1 MNTHHDILV
10 RKLTEHSQS
19 LALPLGRMV
28 GSSGHD
34 TTRDYLIHQMQRI
47 HLLPF
52 RGDSFDLNY
61 ELPHPN
67 TRKLQK
73 FTNLI
78 GVIPGRDRTLPPILV
93 GAHYDSVIAAPCVD
107 DNATS
112 VAKTLVIAETYALR
126 PLERDLIIA
135 FFDAEEPPFYLGTT
149 MGSRRFVED
158 HCQDIR
164 FAAVII
170 SDLIGHDATD
180 CDLPI
185 PGFVKTFVPQL
196 RKLVAVMGA
205 ETSGIFPGIVEAA
218 AIEAKH
224 LRVLSTLYGYVGPV
238 SDHAAFSK
246 ALQPFLFLSCGQG
259 KHYHKP
265 TDTMEWINFE
275 KLAHITRFVG
285 DLIERIDQT
294 PSDADTTPC
303 DPFAMEMR
311 MLRKAL
317 GFVLP
322 LALRS
327 FKLRMPKSRD
337 ELNEWAEALNSGK
350 LPPRSH

>member
-10 RKLTEHSQS
+10 QKLTEHSQA
-19 LALPLGRMV
+19 LALPLGRKV

-34 TTRDYLIHQMQRI
+34 VTRDYLIHRMKRT

-52 RGDSFDLNY
+52 RGDSFELTY

-73 FTNLI
+73 FTNLV
-78 GVIPGRDRTLPPILV
+78 GVIPGKDRTLPPILV

-112 VAKTLVIAETYALR
+112 VAKTLVLAETYALR
-126 PLERDLIIA
+126 QLERDLIIA

-158 HCQDIR
+158 HCQDMR

-185 PGFVKTFVPQL
+185 PGVVKTFVPQL

-205 ETSGIFPGIVEAA
+205 ETSGIFPGIVEEAA
-218 AIEAKH
+218 NEAKD

-238 SDHAAFSK
+238 SDHAAFSE
-246 ALQPFLFLSCGQG
+246 AGQPFLFLSCGQG
-259 KHYHKP
+259 KYYHHP
-265 TDTMEWINFE
+265 EDDMRWINFD
-275 KLAHITRFVG
+275 KLAHITRYVG
-285 DLIERIDQT
+285 DLIERIDRV
-294 PSDADTTPC
+294 PDDADRAPC
-303 DPFAMEMR
+303 DPFETEIR

-317 GFVLP
+317 GPALP
-322 LALRS
+322 IAMKY
-327 FKLRMPKSRD
+327 FGIKMPESRKGLD
-337 ELNEWAEALNSGK
+337 ETVGAMIDGK
-350 LPPRSH
+350 LPR

>member
-10 RKLTEHSQS
+10 KKLTEHSQA

-28 GSSGHD
+28 GSSGHAV
-34 TTRDYLIHQMQRI
+34 TRDYLLHHMQRI
-47 HLLPF
+47 RLLPF
-52 RGDSFDLNY
+52 RGDSFELSY

-67 TRKLQK
+67 TKKLQK
-73 FTNLI
+73 FTNLV
-78 GVIPGRDRTLPPILV
+78 GVIPGKDRTLPPILV

-112 VAKTLVIAETYALR
+112 VAKTLVLAETYALR

-135 FFDAEEPPFYLGTT
+135 FFDSEEPPFYLGET

-158 HCQDIR
+158 HCQGMR
-164 FAAVII
+164 FAAAII

-185 PGFVKTFVPQL
+185 PGVVKTFVPQL

-205 ETSGIFPGIVEAA
+205 ETSGIFPGIVEEAA
-218 AIEAKH
+218 NEAKDI
-224 LRVLSTLYGYVGPV
+224 RVLSTLYAYVGPV

-246 ALQPFLFLSCGQG
+246 AGHPFLFLSCGQG
-259 KHYHKP
+259 KYYHHP
-265 TDTMEWINFE
+265 EDDMRWINFD
-275 KLAHITRFVG
+275 KLAHITRYVG
-285 DLIERIDQT
+285 DIIERIDQA
-294 PSDADTTPC
+294 PSNADRAPC
-303 DPFAMEMR
+303 DPFETEIR

-317 GFVLP
+317 GPALP
-322 LALRS
+322 LAMKY
-327 FKLRMPKSRD
+327 FGIKMPESRKDLD
-337 ELNEWAEALNSGK
+337 ETIGAMINGD
-350 LPPRSH
+350 LPL